1 MLLKSITLPEDK
13 SESEKK
19 DRTHYTNPQL
29 FSVHFLHSS
38 FSFVGA
44 MCVHFSISIQLTHN
58 EEKENVICFY
68 LVVTLLFLWRCAF
81 FDDVWQKH
89 IKASKKERK
98 LVSLTLAAQ
107 RCVEMNPVHIR
118 APAQAYTQIT
128 YFRQSS
134 GQHFTITAVNG
145 LFLSRLQAS
154 FMSFTLSLSLVFF
167 AIKILLADFFYFS
180 PSFPFSCAIICLKFT
195 KSCLQKSP
203 RAVPLRQMHKVLF
216 LSSNTNFC
224 LYSGFHHSP
233 YLFRLFLR
241 YQRHTED
248 V

>member
-1 MLLKSITLPEDK
+1 MLLQNVYIEYQNVTCIYAAKWEISGSSALCETKHNINATFAQQSMEWDMKGTRGGMLLKSITLPEDK
-13 SESEKK
+13 SESEKQ

-128 YFRQSS
+128 YFR
-134 GQHFTITAVNG
+134 
-145 LFLSRLQAS
+145 
-154 FMSFTLSLSLVFF
+154 
-167 AIKILLADFFYFS
+167 
-180 PSFPFSCAIICLKFT
+180 
-195 KSCLQKSP
+195 
-203 RAVPLRQMHKVLF
+203 
-216 LSSNTNFC
+216 
-224 LYSGFHHSP
+224 
-233 YLFRLFLR
+233 
-241 YQRHTED
+241 
-248 V
+248 